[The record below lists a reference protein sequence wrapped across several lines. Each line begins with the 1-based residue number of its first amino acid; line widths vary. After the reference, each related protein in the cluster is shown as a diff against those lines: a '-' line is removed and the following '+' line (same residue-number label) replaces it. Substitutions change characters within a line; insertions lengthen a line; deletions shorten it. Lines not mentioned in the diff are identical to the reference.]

1 MPDEGGF
8 EDVSDEELEEIDE
21 ELDEEEEL
29 DRAARREPVR
39 ELAVAVVSGVLLAAA
54 AVWAV
59 AGVLF
64 AFVSRQ
70 SFFSEGAAHFALRV
84 TQVYTAARTVAYASL
99 FALGGMLIAKLLGRS
114 WPSAGPEPL
123 LEEPELPDTPES

>member
-1 MPDEGGF
+1 MQFRQQALAKLQSP
-8 EDVSDEELEEIDE
+8 E
-21 ELDEEEEL
+21 ELDL
-29 DRAARREPVR
+29 PVR
-39 ELAVAVVSGVLLAAA
+39 FARPQGWLVLSVTVVVMAAA
-54 AVWAV
+54 SVWAV
-59 AGVLF
+59 AGVIY

-84 TQVYTAARTVAYASL
+84 SQIYAAARNVAYASL

-114 WPSAGPEPL
+114 WPSAGPHPL